1 MLNAAETA
9 NERRT
14 QSHNLIGDLVST
26 RTEMLALYSKLASK
40 KPFTDEDAVTDLLQE
55 FCQIMVDYT
64 ASAHFRL
71 YRFLDERIERRRGV
85 LRIAEVIYPRVI
97 ETTQAIVDFNDRYD
111 GTNTQFDSDSLEQ
124 DLSWLGERLAE
135 RIELEDQL
143 IEVLTAPRRRI
154 LQEQELDS

>member
-1 MLNAAETA
+1 
-9 NERRT
+9 
-14 QSHNLIGDLVST
+14 
-26 RTEMLALYSKLASK
+26 
-40 KPFTDEDAVTDLLQE
+40 
-55 FCQIMVDYT
+55 MVDYT

>member
-1 MLNAAETA
+1 MLNTAETV

-26 RTEMLALYSKLASK
+26 RTEMLALYAKLAAK
-40 KPFTDEDAVTDLLQE
+40 KPFTEQETVLDLLQE
-55 FCQIMVDYT
+55 FCEIIVDYT
-64 ASAHFRL
+64 AAAHFRL

-97 ETTQAIVDFNDRYD
+97 ETTQAIVDFNDRYED
-111 GTNTQFDSDSLEQ
+111 ARAGYDAISLEQ

-143 IEVLTAPRRRI
+143 IEVLTSPRRR
-154 LQEQELDS
+154 LLREQELNS

>member
-1 MLNAAETA
+1 MLTAAETA

-26 RTEMLALYSKLASK
+26 RTEMLALYTRLAAK
-40 KPFTDEDAVTDLLQE
+40 KPFTDLEAVTDLLQE

-97 ETTQAIVDFNDRYD
+97 ETTQAIIDFNDRYED
-111 GTNTQFDSDSLEQ
+111 INTGYEPTNLEH

-154 LQEQELDS
+154 LQEQSLDS

>member
-1 MLNAAETA
+1 MLTAAETA
-9 NERRT
+9 DERRS
-14 QSHNLIGDLVST
+14 QSHNLINELVAT
-26 RTEMLALYSKLASK
+26 RTEMLALYSKLAAK
-40 KPFTDEDAVTDLLQE
+40 RPFEDQEAICDLVQE

-97 ETTQAIVDFNDRYD
+97 QTTQAIIDFNDRYD
-111 GTNTQFDSDSLEQ
+111 GSNPSFDCTSLAH

-143 IEVLTAPRRRI
+143 IEVLTAPRRVI
-154 LQEQELDS
+154 LQEQKLDS

>member
-1 MLNAAETA
+1 MLNTAETA

-26 RTEMLALYSKLASK
+26 RTEMLALYTKLAAK
-40 KPFTDEDAVTDLLQE
+40 KPFTDQDNVVDLLQE
-55 FCQIMVDYT
+55 FCEIMVDYT

-97 ETTQAIVDFNDRYD
+97 ETTQAIVDFNDRYEVTKPD
-111 GTNTQFDSDSLEQ
+111 YDPATLEQ

-143 IEVLTAPRRRI
+143 IEVLTAPRRRL
-154 LQEQELDS
+154 LQGQEMHS

>member
-1 MLNAAETA
+1 MLNAAESA

-26 RTEMLALYSKLASK
+26 RTEMLTLYSKLASK
-40 KPFTDEDAVTDLLQE
+40 KPFTEEEAVTELLQE
-55 FCQIMVDYT
+55 FCEIMVDYT

-97 ETTQAIVDFNDRYD
+97 DTTQAIVDFNDRYD
-111 GTNTQFDSDSLEQ
+111 GTNTNFDPNSLEQ

>member
-14 QSHNLIGDLVST
+14 QSHHLINDLVST
-26 RTEMLALYSKLASK
+26 RTEMLTLYAKLAAK
-40 KPFTDEDAVTDLLQE
+40 KPFMEKETVADLLQE

-97 ETTQAIVDFNDRYD
+97 QTTQAIVDFNDRYD
-111 GTNTQFDSDSLEQ
+111 DTSLTYDPHRLEH

-143 IEVLTAPRRRI
+143 IEVLTAPRRVL
-154 LQEQELDS
+154 LQEQPLDS